1 MIKYFE
7 ELEKRNEY
15 YLPLTS
21 IVDNGKFIISER
33 NLSLSFIEKHNQ
45 IFSLMNEYIE
55 KFKKFSLDSWSKK
68 QIYLINEDYEKL
80 EYVTCEYESIKED
93 LDYVLEEYSK
103 INITSYELSQYLDIS
118 KSICSLFYSMYNN
131 EEDLLMMNNID
142 SAILDLKNYTLLLYN
157 ENTIDN
163 VYQPDYWYI
172 TPNNYLYNVG
182 LYKNTNGEL
191 IGHKSRDISRAYKR
205 MCYQISKDNKLFDN
219 FELSNKYFLESNEIE
234 KREYITSDQ
243 FRYYLNYISKP
254 KYMSFQD
261 GEPITYE
268 KKTINI
274 ILGIINAYGSFYRFY
289 EELFMSV
296 NNINDEIEKINNW
309 TRNDIK
315 DILVRCC
322 GFHKIE
328 SIVDKTITTSIVN
341 YEDEFYEYLQKGW
354 KINFVPPIII
364 NKEKGY
370 VEEYPEEFILIRKL
384 LKK

>member
-268 KKTINI
+268 KKLL
-274 ILGIINAYGSFYRFY
+274 ILF
-289 EELFMSV
+289 
-296 NNINDEIEKINNW
+296 
-309 TRNDIK
+309 
-315 DILVRCC
+315 
-322 GFHKIE
+322 
-328 SIVDKTITTSIVN
+328 
-341 YEDEFYEYLQKGW
+341 
-354 KINFVPPIII
+354 
-364 NKEKGY
+364 
-370 VEEYPEEFILIRKL
+370 
-384 LKK
+384 